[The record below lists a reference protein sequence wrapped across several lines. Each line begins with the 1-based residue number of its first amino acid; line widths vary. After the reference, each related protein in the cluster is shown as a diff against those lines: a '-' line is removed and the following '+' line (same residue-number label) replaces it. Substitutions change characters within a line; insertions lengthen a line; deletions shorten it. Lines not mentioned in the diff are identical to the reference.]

1 MLESKV
7 PLANWQGGANP
18 TDATPLL
25 EQFRDLLPEVTQRN
39 KCLVGLLAQ
48 HGEGSNA
55 GFVQQLGSLVVDRNK
70 PPSWLWHMPGP
81 ILGNGAEDK
90 ASSLSHSVTHITH
103 ITPLTHSLTIKGVA
117 NKSGNS
123 PHATE
128 YSDNTETLAYKAKP
142 T

>member
-25 EQFRDLLPEVTQRN
+25 EQFRALLPEVTQRN
-39 KCLVGLLAQ
+39 KFLVGLLAQ

-103 ITPLTHSLTIKGVA
+103 ITPLTHSLTH
-117 NKSGNS
+117 SRTHS
-123 PHATE
+123 LTHSLTQ
-128 YSDNTETLAYKAKP
+128 S
-142 T
+142 